1 MSVETITHNTL
12 THLVE
17 AGSIRSAMAISTPDG
32 WRVLVRYGMIERTLA
47 AQRSQEPRHF
57 KKLDTLASYLRALG
71 LPHFAVD
78 ASAFSPGEFR
88 RSTRPDR
95 AAAMKAAHRAAKRK

>member
-78 ASAFSPGEFR
+78 DEGCPSGSKEKMSPR
-88 RSTRPDR
+88 DCIVQY
-95 AAAMKAAHRAAKRK
+95 MW

>member
-17 AGSIRSAMAISTPDG
+17 AGSIRSAMAIS
-32 WRVLVRYGMIERTLA
+32 
-47 AQRSQEPRHF
+47 QRSQEPRHF

-78 ASAFSPGEFR
+78 ASAFDPGEFR